1 MALPMNRRR
10 NKSPLD
16 LAQSEKYQ
24 SQTKWAKK
32 RDDREAKRVARAPKP
47 QPGKELVSGWKLSNW
62 ATFFDTFHREFELGS
77 GYWNQANE
85 YQRKA
90 VVKTYV
96 ERGLDALG
104 NASSLLE
111 ATLNI
116 MVSWEDEEEFP
127 FYHRRP
133 STFSLPYISQAWDA
147 YKQAVTRNPMLRN
160 NLRNVSEKFTE
171 RINKFFG
178 DEDSC
183 AWLEQSAAFGN
194 KSSHKSEIN
203 EDDLLTG
210 SGPAPNKLSPSPE
223 KGTGNLDLDN
233 LI

>member
-1 MALPMNRRR
+1 MALPMRRR

-16 LAQSEKYQ
+16 LNNSEEYQ
-24 SQTKWAKK
+24 SQAKWAKK
-32 RDDREAKRVARAPKP
+32 RDDREARRAAKISQP
-47 QPGKELVSGWKLSNW
+47 QAGKELVSGWKLANW
-62 ATFFDTFHREFELGS
+62 VTFFDTFHREFELGS
-77 GYWNQANE
+77 GYWNQANAF
-85 YQRKA
+85 QRKA

-96 ERGLDALG
+96 ERGLTAMG

-116 MVSWEDEEEFP
+116 LVTWDPEEDFP

-147 YKQAVTRNPMLRN
+147 YKQTVTKNPTLRHS
-160 NLRNVSEKFTE
+160 LRNVSEKFTE
-171 RINKFFG
+171 RIDKFFG
-178 DEDSC
+178 DEDTC

-194 KSSHKSEIN
+194 KSTHKAEIN

-210 SGPAPNKLSPSPE
+210 SGPLPNKLSPSPE
-223 KGTGNLDLDN
+223 KKDNNLDLEN
-233 LI
+233 LL

>member
-1 MALPMNRRR
+1 MRRR
-10 NKSPLD
+10 NNSPLD
-16 LAQSEKYQ
+16 LNNSEEYQ
-24 SQTKWAKK
+24 SQAKWSKK
-32 RDDREAKRVARAPKP
+32 RDDREARRASKRPQQ
-47 QPGKELVSGWKLSNW
+47 QPGKELVSGWKMANW
-62 ATFFDTFHREFELGS
+62 VTFFDTFHREFELGA
-77 GYWNQANE
+77 GYWDNANP

-96 ERGLDALG
+96 ERGLTAMG

-116 MVSWEDEEEFP
+116 LVSWDPEEDFP
-127 FYHRRP
+127 YYSRRP

-147 YKQAVTRNPMLRN
+147 YKQSVTKNPTLRHS
-160 NLRNVSEKFTE
+160 LRNVSEQFTS
-171 RINKFFG
+171 RIDKFFG

-194 KSSHKSEIN
+194 KSTHKTEIN

-210 SGPAPNKLSPSPE
+210 SGPSPNKLRPSPD
-223 KGTGNLDLDN
+223 KKTDQLDLDN
-233 LI
+233 LL

>member
-1 MALPMNRRR
+1 MNRRR

-16 LAQSEKYQ
+16 LTQSDKYQ
-24 SQTKWAKK
+24 EQTKWSKK
-32 RDDREAKRVARAPKP
+32 RDDREARRAAKRPQA
-47 QPGKELVSGWKLSNW
+47 QPGKELVSGWKLANW
-62 ATFFDTFHREFELGS
+62 VTFFDTFHREFELGA
-77 GYWNQANE
+77 GYWDNANP

-116 MVSWEDEEEFP
+116 MVSWEEEEDFP
-127 FYHRRP
+127 FYARRP

-147 YKQAVTRNPMLRN
+147 YRAAVERNPTLRHS
-160 NLRNVSEKFTE
+160 LRNVSEKFTE

-194 KSSHKSEIN
+194 KSSHKTEIN

-223 KGTGNLDLDN
+223 KGAGNLDLDN

>member
-1 MALPMNRRR
+1 MNRRR

-16 LAQSEKYQ
+16 LAQSEQYQ

-32 RDDREAKRVARAPKP
+32 RDDREARRAAKRPQP
-47 QPGKELVSGWKLSNW
+47 QPGKELVSGWKLANW
-62 ATFFDTFHREFELGS
+62 VTFFDTFHREFELGS

-85 YQRKA
+85 YQRKN

-116 MVSWEDEEEFP
+116 MVTWDPEEDFP
-127 FYHRRP
+127 FYARRP
-133 STFSLPYISQAWDA
+133 STFNISYVSQAWDA
-147 YKQAVTRNPMLRN
+147 YKQAVERNPMLRHS
-160 NLRNVSEKFTE
+160 LRNVSEKFTE
-171 RINKFFG
+171 RVDKFFG

-183 AWLEQSAAFGN
+183 AWLEQSAAFGS
-194 KSSHKSEIN
+194 KSSHKTEIR

-210 SGPAPNKLSPSPE
+210 SGPTPNKPSLSS
-223 KGTGNLDLDN
+223 KKDNNLDLDN
-233 LI
+233 LL

>member
-1 MALPMNRRR
+1 MKRRR
-10 NKSPLD
+10 NNSPLD
-16 LAQSEKYQ
+16 LNNSDEYQ
-24 SQTKWAKK
+24 SQAKWSKK
-32 RDDREAKRVARAPKP
+32 RDDREARRAAKRPQI
-47 QPGKELVSGWKLSNW
+47 QPGKELVSGWKMTNW
-62 ATFFDTFHREFELGS
+62 VTFFDTFHREFELGDS
-77 GYWNQANE
+77 YWNSANE
-85 YQRKA
+85 FQRKA

-96 ERGLDALG
+96 ERGLAALG

-116 MVSWEDEEEFP
+116 LVTWDPEEDFP

-147 YKQAVTRNPMLRN
+147 YKQAVTKNPTLRHS
-160 NLRNVSEKFTE
+160 LRNVSEKFTE
-171 RINKFFG
+171 RIDKFFG

-194 KSSHKSEIN
+194 KSSHKTEIN
-203 EDDLLTG
+203 ENELLSG
-210 SGPAPNKLSPSPE
+210 SGPTSNKLTSPPQ
-223 KGTGNLDLDN
+223 KGDPNLDLEN